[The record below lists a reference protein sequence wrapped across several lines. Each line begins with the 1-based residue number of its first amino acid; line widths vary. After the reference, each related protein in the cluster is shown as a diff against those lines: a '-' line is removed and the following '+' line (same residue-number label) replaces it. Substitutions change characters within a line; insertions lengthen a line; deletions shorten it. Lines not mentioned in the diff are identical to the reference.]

1 MRKSNKVE
9 SLTVQLRR
17 IMAAEG
23 SSYDLAERAGVS
35 RSTLTRFLKGERG
48 LTTDTLDRLGTVLT
62 RIIHTRANREPPVY
76 V

>member
-48 LTTDTLDRLGTVLT
+48 LTTDTLDRLGTVLKL
-62 RIIHTRANREPPVY
+62 RITAGR
-76 V
+76 